1 MLGRRWVNLR
11 LLNKIFMKTERMTTR
26 LVCTLMLLALPMVA
40 YPQLSKVGTSA
51 AEFLRIPVGARAS
64 AMGAYTANMNDGS
77 SMVLNPAGLA
87 SLTNSEVLVEITP
100 WYLDMT
106 HSFFGAAMPTE
117 KGVFGV
123 HVLSLNYGE
132 FEETTAEAQGLTGRT
147 FSAYSVSF
155 GLSYARQLLPQF
167 SIGGTAKVVH
177 EQIAKS
183 SASALAFDIGTVYQ
197 TPFDDIRFGVSVTNF
212 GSKLQMNGND
222 LIISSD
228 PDESQSGNYEPDA
241 ILATQSFDLPLMLK
255 VGLTWDAFERENA
268 RLTLSV
274 DGNNPT
280 NNTQSVSIG
289 GELTL
294 ANEQVMLRAGLPY
307 LGQEDKIETFTSGIG
322 VRYRTPNGL
331 GLGFNYSYHG
341 YDYLGDVNKLSVQ
354 IFF

>member
-1 MLGRRWVNLR
+1 MNNMLRHTILKQGFWTMI
-11 LLNKIFMKTERMTTR
+11 LLIAP
-26 LVCTLMLLALPMVA
+26 VLAHA
-40 YPQLSKVGTSA
+40 QLSKVGTSA

-64 AMGAYTANMNDGS
+64 SMAAYTANMNDAS
-77 SMVLNPAGLA
+77 SMILNPSGLT
-87 SLTNSEVLVEITP
+87 SLGNSEVLVEITP

-106 HSFFGAAMPTE
+106 HSFFGAAMPTN
-117 KGVFGV
+117 KGVVGV

-155 GLSYARQLLPQF
+155 GVSYARQLLPQF

-183 SASALAFDIGTVYQ
+183 SASAIAFDIGTVYQ

-241 ILATQSFDLPLMLK
+241 LLATQKFDLPLMLK
-255 VGLTWDAFERENA
+255 VGLSWDALEQENM

-289 GELTL
+289 GELAL
-294 ANEQVMLRAGLPY
+294 ANEQVLLRAGLPY
-307 LGQEDKIETFTSGIG
+307 IGQEDKIETFSSGIG
-322 VRYRTPNGL
+322 VRYRTSNGL

>member
-1 MLGRRWVNLR
+1 MKKMTLHTFSKQGFWAMI
-11 LLNKIFMKTERMTTR
+11 LLMFPVLTH
-26 LVCTLMLLALPMVA
+26 A
-40 YPQLSKVGTSA
+40 QLSKVGTSA
-51 AEFLRIPVGARAS
+51 AEFLRIPVGARAAS
-64 AMGAYTANMNDGS
+64 MAAYTANMNDAS
-77 SMVLNPAGLA
+77 SMILNPSGLSA
-87 SLTNSEVLVEITP
+87 LANSEVLVEITP

-106 HSFFGAAMPTE
+106 HSFFGAAMPTG
-117 KGVFGV
+117 KGVIGV

-155 GLSYARQLLPQF
+155 GVSYARQLLPQF

-241 ILATQSFDLPLMLK
+241 LLATQAFDLPLMLK
-255 VGLTWDAFERENA
+255 VGLTWDAFERENM

-289 GELTL
+289 GEMAL

-307 LGQEDKIETFTSGIG
+307 LGQQDKIETFTSGVGI
-322 VRYRTPNGL
+322 RYRTSNGL

-341 YDYLGDVNKLSVQ
+341 YDYLGDVNKLSLQ
-354 IFF
+354 IYF

>member
-1 MLGRRWVNLR
+1 MNNMLRHTILKQGFWTMI
-11 LLNKIFMKTERMTTR
+11 LLTAP
-26 LVCTLMLLALPMVA
+26 VLAHA
-40 YPQLSKVGTSA
+40 QLSKVGTSA

-64 AMGAYTANMNDGS
+64 SMAAYTANMNDAS
-77 SMVLNPAGLA
+77 SMILNPSGLT
-87 SLTNSEVLVEITP
+87 SLGNSEVLVEITP

-106 HSFFGAAMPTE
+106 HSFFGAAMPTN
-117 KGVFGV
+117 KGVVGV

-155 GLSYARQLLPQF
+155 GVSYARQLLPQF

-183 SASALAFDIGTVYQ
+183 SASAIAFDIGTVYQ

-241 ILATQSFDLPLMLK
+241 LLATQKFDLPLMLK
-255 VGLTWDAFERENA
+255 VGLSWDAVEQENM

-289 GELTL
+289 GELAL
-294 ANEQVMLRAGLPY
+294 ANEQVLLRAGLPY
-307 LGQEDKIETFTSGIG
+307 IGQEDKIETFSSGIG
-322 VRYRTPNGL
+322 VRYRTSNGL

>member
-1 MLGRRWVNLR
+1 MLRHTILKQWFWMM
-11 LLNKIFMKTERMTTR
+11 II
-26 LVCTLMLLALPMVA
+26 LMIPAMA
-40 YPQLSKVGTSA
+40 QAQLSKVGTSA

-64 AMGAYTANMNDGS
+64 SMAAYTANMNDGS

-87 SLTNSEVLVEITP
+87 NLANSEVLVEITP

-106 HSFFGAAMPTE
+106 HSFLGAAMPAK

-155 GLSYARQLLPQF
+155 GLTYARQLLPQF

-241 ILATQSFDLPLMLK
+241 LLATQAFDLPLMLK
-255 VGLTWDAFERENA
+255 VGLTWDAFELENM

-289 GELTL
+289 GEMAL

-307 LGQEDKIETFTSGIG
+307 LGQQDKIETFTSGVGI
-322 VRYRTPNGL
+322 RYRTSNGL

-341 YDYLGDVNKLSVQ
+341 YDYLGDVNKLSLQ
-354 IFF
+354 IYF

>member
-1 MLGRRWVNLR
+1 MNNMLRHTILKQGFWTMI
-11 LLNKIFMKTERMTTR
+11 LLIAP
-26 LVCTLMLLALPMVA
+26 VLAHA
-40 YPQLSKVGTSA
+40 QLSKVGTSA

-64 AMGAYTANMNDGS
+64 SMAAYTANMNDAS
-77 SMVLNPAGLA
+77 SMILNPSGLT
-87 SLTNSEVLVEITP
+87 SLGNSEVLVEITP

-106 HSFFGAAMPTE
+106 HSFFGAAMPTN
-117 KGVFGV
+117 KGVVGV

-155 GLSYARQLLPQF
+155 GVSYARQLLPQF

-183 SASALAFDIGTVYQ
+183 SASAIAFDIGTVYQ

-241 ILATQSFDLPLMLK
+241 ILATQKFDLPLMLK
-255 VGLTWDAFERENA
+255 VGLSWDAVEQENM

-289 GELTL
+289 GELAL
-294 ANEQVMLRAGLPY
+294 ANEQVLLRAGLPY
-307 LGQEDKIETFTSGIG
+307 IGQEDKIETFSSGIG
-322 VRYRTPNGL
+322 VRYRTSNGL

>member
-1 MLGRRWVNLR
+1 
-11 LLNKIFMKTERMTTR
+11 MKNERMKIR
-26 LVCTLMLLALPMVA
+26 LFWTLIFIALPMAA

-51 AEFLRIPVGARAS
+51 AEFLRIPVGARSSSMA
-64 AMGAYTANMNDGS
+64 AYTANMNDGS

-87 SLTNSEVLVEITP
+87 TLNNSEMLVEITP
-100 WYLDMT
+100 WYMDMT
-106 HSFFGAAMPTE
+106 HSFFGAALPIE
-117 KGVFGV
+117 KGVFGI

-155 GLSYARQLLPQF
+155 GLTYARQLLPQF
-167 SIGGTAKVVH
+167 SIGGTVKVVH

-183 SASALAFDIGTVYQ
+183 SASALAFDIGTVYH
-197 TPFDDIRFGVSVTNF
+197 TPFDDILFGVSVTNF

-241 ILATQSFDLPLMLK
+241 LLATQAFDLPLMLK
-255 VGLTWDAFERENA
+255 VGLAWEAFERENA

-280 NNTQSVSIG
+280 NNTQSISIG
-289 GELTL
+289 GELAL
-294 ANEQVMLRAGLPY
+294 ANQQVMLRAGLPY
-307 LGQEDKIETFTSGIG
+307 IGQEDKIETFTSGIG
-322 VRYRTPNGL
+322 VRYRTSSGL
-331 GLGFNYSYHG
+331 GFGFNYSYHG
-341 YDYLGDVNKLSVQ
+341 YEYLGDVNKLSIQ
-354 IFF
+354 ILF

>member
-1 MLGRRWVNLR
+1 MNNMLRHTILKQGFWTMI
-11 LLNKIFMKTERMTTR
+11 LLIAP
-26 LVCTLMLLALPMVA
+26 VLAHA
-40 YPQLSKVGTSA
+40 QLSKVGTSA

-64 AMGAYTANMNDGS
+64 SMAAYTANMNDAS
-77 SMVLNPAGLA
+77 SMILNPSGLT
-87 SLTNSEVLVEITP
+87 SLGNSEVLVEITP

-106 HSFFGAAMPTE
+106 HSFFGAAMPTN
-117 KGVFGV
+117 KGVVGV

-155 GLSYARQLLPQF
+155 GVSYARQLLPQF

-183 SASALAFDIGTVYQ
+183 SASAIAFDIGTVYQ

-241 ILATQSFDLPLMLK
+241 LLATQKFDLPLMLK
-255 VGLTWDAFERENA
+255 VGLSWDAVEQENM

-280 NNTQSVSIG
+280 NNTQSLSIG
-289 GELTL
+289 GELAL
-294 ANEQVMLRAGLPY
+294 ANEQVLLRAGLPY
-307 LGQEDKIETFTSGIG
+307 IGQEDKIETFSSGIG
-322 VRYRTPNGL
+322 VRYRTSNGL

>member
-1 MLGRRWVNLR
+1 MCIRDS
-11 LLNKIFMKTERMTTR
+11 T
-26 LVCTLMLLALPMVA
+26 
-40 YPQLSKVGTSA
+40 
-51 AEFLRIPVGARAS
+51 
-64 AMGAYTANMNDGS
+64 
-77 SMVLNPAGLA
+77 
-87 SLTNSEVLVEITP
+87 
-100 WYLDMT
+100 
-106 HSFFGAAMPTE
+106 
-117 KGVFGV
+117 
-123 HVLSLNYGE
+123 
-132 FEETTAEAQGLTGRT
+132 
-147 FSAYSVSF
+147 
-155 GLSYARQLLPQF
+155 YARQLLPQF

-241 ILATQSFDLPLMLK
+241 LLATQAFDLPLMLK

-268 RLTLSV
+268 RLTFSV

-289 GELTL
+289 GELAL

-307 LGQEDKIETFTSGIG
+307 VGQENKIETFTSGVG

-341 YDYLGDVNKLSVQ
+341 YDYLGDINKLSIQ
-354 IFF
+354 ILF

>member
-1 MLGRRWVNLR
+1 MNNMLRHTILKQGFWTMI
-11 LLNKIFMKTERMTTR
+11 LLIAP
-26 LVCTLMLLALPMVA
+26 VLAHA
-40 YPQLSKVGTSA
+40 QLSKVGTSA

-64 AMGAYTANMNDGS
+64 SMAAYTANMNDAS
-77 SMVLNPAGLA
+77 SMILNPSGLT
-87 SLTNSEVLVEITP
+87 SLGNSEVLVEITP

-106 HSFFGAAMPTE
+106 HSFFGAAMPTN
-117 KGVFGV
+117 KGVVGV

-155 GLSYARQLLPQF
+155 GVSYARQLLPQF

-183 SASALAFDIGTVYQ
+183 SASAIAFDIGTVYQ

-241 ILATQSFDLPLMLK
+241 LLATQKFDLPLMLK
-255 VGLTWDAFERENA
+255 VGLSWDAVEQENM

-289 GELTL
+289 GELAL
-294 ANEQVMLRAGLPY
+294 ANEQVLLRAGLPY
-307 LGQEDKIETFTSGIG
+307 IGQEDKIETFSSGIG
-322 VRYRTPNGL
+322 VRYRTSNGL

>member
-1 MLGRRWVNLR
+1 MKNMIRHTILKQGLGMM
-11 LLNKIFMKTERMTTR
+11 II
-26 LVCTLMLLALPMVA
+26 LMAPVLTHA
-40 YPQLSKVGTSA
+40 QLSKVGTSA

-64 AMGAYTANMNDGS
+64 SMAAYTANMNDAS
-77 SMVLNPAGLA
+77 SMILNPSGLT
-87 SLTNSEVLVEITP
+87 SLGNSEVLVEITP

-106 HSFFGAAMPTE
+106 HSFFGAAMPTN
-117 KGVFGV
+117 KGVVGV

-155 GLSYARQLLPQF
+155 GVSYARQLLPQF

-183 SASALAFDIGTVYQ
+183 SASAIAFDIGTVYQ

-241 ILATQSFDLPLMLK
+241 LLATQKFDLPLMLK
-255 VGLTWDAFERENA
+255 VGLSWDAVEQENM

-289 GELTL
+289 GELAL
-294 ANEQVMLRAGLPY
+294 ANEQVLLRAGLPY
-307 LGQEDKIETFTSGIG
+307 IGQEDKIETFSSGIG
-322 VRYRTPNGL
+322 VRYRTSNGL

>member
-1 MLGRRWVNLR
+1 MNNMLRHTILKQGFWTMI
-11 LLNKIFMKTERMTTR
+11 LLIAP
-26 LVCTLMLLALPMVA
+26 VLAHA
-40 YPQLSKVGTSA
+40 QLSKVGTSA

-64 AMGAYTANMNDGS
+64 SMAAYTANMNDAS
-77 SMVLNPAGLA
+77 SMILNPSGLT
-87 SLTNSEVLVEITP
+87 SLGNSEVLVEITP

-106 HSFFGAAMPTE
+106 HSFFGAAMPTN
-117 KGVFGV
+117 KGVVGV

-155 GLSYARQLLPQF
+155 GVSYARQLLPQF

-183 SASALAFDIGTVYQ
+183 SASAIAFDIGTVYQ

-241 ILATQSFDLPLMLK
+241 LLATQKFDLPLMLK
-255 VGLTWDAFERENA
+255 VGLSWDAVEQDNM

-289 GELTL
+289 GELAL
-294 ANEQVMLRAGLPY
+294 ANEQVLLRAGLPY
-307 LGQEDKIETFTSGIG
+307 IGQEDKIETFSLGIG
-322 VRYRTPNGL
+322 VRYRTSNGL

>member
-1 MLGRRWVNLR
+1 MLRHTILKQGFWTMI
-11 LLNKIFMKTERMTTR
+11 LLIAP
-26 LVCTLMLLALPMVA
+26 VLAHA
-40 YPQLSKVGTSA
+40 QLSKVGTSA

-64 AMGAYTANMNDGS
+64 SMAAYTANMNDAS
-77 SMVLNPAGLA
+77 SMILNPSGLT
-87 SLTNSEVLVEITP
+87 SLGNSEVLVEITP

-106 HSFFGAAMPTE
+106 HSFFGAAMPTN
-117 KGVFGV
+117 KGVVGV

-155 GLSYARQLLPQF
+155 GVSYARQLLPQF

-183 SASALAFDIGTVYQ
+183 SASAIAFDIGTVYQ

-241 ILATQSFDLPLMLK
+241 LLATQKFDLPLMLK
-255 VGLTWDAFERENA
+255 VGLSWDAVEQENM

-289 GELTL
+289 GELAL
-294 ANEQVMLRAGLPY
+294 ANEQVLLRAGLPY
-307 LGQEDKIETFTSGIG
+307 IGQEDKIETFSSGIG
-322 VRYRTPNGL
+322 VRYRTSNGL

>member
-1 MLGRRWVNLR
+1 MITQR
-11 LLNKIFMKTERMTTR
+11 ITSR
-26 LVCTLMLLALPMVA
+26 LVWSLILIALPVAA

-64 AMGAYTANMNDGS
+64 SMAAYTANMNDGS

-87 SLTNSEVLVEITP
+87 TLANSEVLVEITP

-106 HSFFGAAMPTE
+106 HSFFGAAMSTE

-155 GLSYARQLLPQF
+155 GLTYARQLLPQF

-197 TPFDDIRFGVSVTNF
+197 TPFDNIRFGVSVTNF

-222 LIISSD
+222 LIINSD
-228 PDESQSGNYEPDA
+228 PDKSQSGNYEPDA
-241 ILATQSFDLPLMLK
+241 LLATQAFDLPLMLK
-255 VGLTWDAFERENA
+255 VGLTWDAFEQENM

-274 DGNNPT
+274 DGNNPS
-280 NNTQSVSIG
+280 NNTQSVSVG
-289 GELTL
+289 GEMLL

-307 LGQEDKIETFTSGIG
+307 LGQEDRIETFTSGIG
-322 VRYRTPNGL
+322 VRYRTSNGL

-341 YDYLGDVNKLSVQ
+341 YDYLGDVNKLSLQ
-354 IFF
+354 IYF

>member
-1 MLGRRWVNLR
+1 MLRHTILKQGFWTMI
-11 LLNKIFMKTERMTTR
+11 LLIAP
-26 LVCTLMLLALPMVA
+26 VLAHA
-40 YPQLSKVGTSA
+40 QLSKVGTSA

-64 AMGAYTANMNDGS
+64 SMAAYTANMNDAS
-77 SMVLNPAGLA
+77 SMILNPSGLT
-87 SLTNSEVLVEITP
+87 SLGNSEVLVEITP

-106 HSFFGAAMPTE
+106 HSFFGAAMPTNN
-117 KGVFGV
+117 GVVGV

-155 GLSYARQLLPQF
+155 GVSYARQLLPQF

-183 SASALAFDIGTVYQ
+183 SASAIAFDIGTVYQ

-241 ILATQSFDLPLMLK
+241 LLATQKFDLPLMLK
-255 VGLTWDAFERENA
+255 VGLSWDAVEQENM

-289 GELTL
+289 GELAL
-294 ANEQVMLRAGLPY
+294 ANEQVLLRAGLPY
-307 LGQEDKIETFTSGIG
+307 IGQEDKIETFSSGIG
-322 VRYRTPNGL
+322 VRYRTSNGL

>member
-1 MLGRRWVNLR
+1 MNNMLRHTILKQGFWTMI
-11 LLNKIFMKTERMTTR
+11 LLIAP
-26 LVCTLMLLALPMVA
+26 VLAHA
-40 YPQLSKVGTSA
+40 QLSKVGTSA

-64 AMGAYTANMNDGS
+64 SMAAYTANMNDAS
-77 SMVLNPAGLA
+77 SMILNPSGLT
-87 SLTNSEVLVEITP
+87 SLGNSEVLVEITP

-106 HSFFGAAMPTE
+106 HSFFGAAMPTN
-117 KGVFGV
+117 KGVVGL

-155 GLSYARQLLPQF
+155 GVSYARQLLPQF

-183 SASALAFDIGTVYQ
+183 SASAIAFDIGTVYQ

-241 ILATQSFDLPLMLK
+241 LLATQKFDLPLMLK
-255 VGLTWDAFERENA
+255 VGLSWDALEQENM

-289 GELTL
+289 GELAL
-294 ANEQVMLRAGLPY
+294 ANEQVLLRAGLPY
-307 LGQEDKIETFTSGIG
+307 IGQEDKIETFSSGIG
-322 VRYRTPNGL
+322 VRYRTSNGL